1 MSEITLNN
9 DYRQAL
15 AAIKQRIQTSQIR
28 AVLAVNVELLGL
40 YWDIGRQLEAWQ
52 RERAWG
58 SAVVEHMAQD
68 LQASYP
74 GMKGFSRTS
83 LFAMRQFYAFFS
95 PQFEVVPQPVG
106 QMPWGHVRTLL
117 AKVKS
122 VELVLLYAQACTEH
136 GWSRTVLEWQIEQRF
151 HERVGQAV
159 GNFAQ
164 TLPAPQSELVQQSLK
179 DPYVFDF
186 LTLAPQAVERDIE
199 NQLVAQIT
207 RFLLELGKGFAF
219 LGRQYP
225 LVVNGRDYFL
235 DLLFYHARL
244 KCYVVIELKAGEF
257 KPEYIGKLNFYLSAV
272 DDQLREAGDQ
282 PSIGLILC
290 KDKDKL
296 DVEYA
301 LRDIHK
307 PMGVSSFITKDIP
320 LSVKSQLPTVQEI
333 EDELTALIQNE
344 KSNLND

>member
-1 MSEITLNN
+1 
-9 DYRQAL
+9 
-15 AAIKQRIQTSQIR
+15 
-28 AVLAVNVELLGL
+28 
-40 YWDIGRQLEAWQ
+40 
-52 RERAWG
+52 
-58 SAVVEHMAQD
+58 
-68 LQASYP
+68 
-74 GMKGFSRTS
+74 
-83 LFAMRQFYAFFS
+83 
-95 PQFEVVPQPVG
+95 
-106 QMPWGHVRTLL
+106 MPWGHVRTLL